1 VESTPFRTHYDN
13 LKVARD
19 APSEVI
25 RAAYKT
31 LSQKYH
37 PDRNGGNA
45 KASRIMQI
53 INASYEVLSD
63 PRRRRAHDE
72 WISQAESDEGADRK
86 SGKSEEPPPSPT
98 QVPSAIWKLIAAR
111 VPSTASATFWF
122 RENWGLLVCGI
133 LIALYVYVTF
143 VDKAIVAPLPGP
155 KPYSAVAPPVPIP
168 VPDSTIDVPRYIRPS
183 VDPKGYPWPHVAQ
196 LLLGYPRLNIAGHSK
211 VTVDNSQ
218 SDSDVF
224 IKLVSLSG
232 SKAYPVR
239 TAFIPAR
246 GSLTLEK
253 LTAGSYDIRY
263 RDLDDGSL
271 TRTESFDIT
280 EHEVR
285 DERGTVV
292 EFTTM
297 SYSLYKVQN
306 GNAQSYPLAESEF

>member
-1 VESTPFRTHYDN
+1 MESTPFRTHYDN

-37 PDRNGGNA
+37 PDRNAGNS

-72 WISQAESDEGADRK
+72 WILHSESGVAADKRSASGEG
-86 SGKSEEPPPSPT
+86 PSPSA
-98 QVPSAIWKLIAAR
+98 QVRPAIWQRITGR
-111 VPSTASATFWF
+111 IRASHAPVAWL
-122 RENWGLLVCGI
+122 RENWGLLLCGA
-133 LIALYVYVTF
+133 LIAFYMYITF
-143 VDKAIVAPLPGP
+143 VDKPLVVPAPGP
-155 KPYSAVAPPVPIP
+155 KPYSAVAPAVPLPIQSSAT
-168 VPDSTIDVPRYIRPS
+168 DLPRYVRPTA
-183 VDPKGYPWPHVAQ
+183 DPKGYAWPSVAQ
-196 LLLGYPRLNIAGHSK
+196 LLLHYPRLNVGGHSK

-232 SKAYPVR
+232 PQAYPVR

-246 GSLTLEK
+246 ASLTLDT
-253 LTAGSYDIRY
+253 LTAGNYDIRY

-271 TRTESFDIT
+271 MRTEAFDIT
-280 EHEVR
+280 ERKMH
-285 DERGTVV
+285 DERGTGV
-292 EFTTM
+292 EFTTL
-297 SYSLYKVQN
+297 SFSLYKVRD
-306 GNAQSYPLAESEF
+306 GNAQSFPLAESEF